1 MFLEPRHYAHKQVL
15 PFSLFLGT
23 ERLPIKPGFQF
34 LGDRLSQ
41 TLLKSGNGII
51 PPEESAINCCPSG
64 ELHNVP
70 YSLGD
75 GLESPVRH
83 SLIRALFTDI
93 FSKN

>member
-1 MFLEPRHYAHKQVL
+1 MLLEPGYYARKQV
-15 PFSLFLGT
+15 PHFSLVLGT
-23 ERLPIKPGFQF
+23 ERLPIKPSFQF
-34 LGDRLSQ
+34 VGGRLNQ

-51 PPEESAINCCPSG
+51 SPEESAINCCPSG

-75 GLESPVRH
+75 GLASPVRH